1 MNKILSRLKNKLVIL
16 STIANIITILTLLG
30 VIDTI
35 KADMWTKIAGLIVVT
50 LVQVGILNNPD
61 EKGQNNG

>member
-30 VIDTI
+30 VIDVI
-35 KADMWTKIAGLIVVT
+35 KADTITKVAGLVVIT
-50 LVQVGILNNPD
+50 LVQMGILNNPD
-61 EKGQNNG
+61 N